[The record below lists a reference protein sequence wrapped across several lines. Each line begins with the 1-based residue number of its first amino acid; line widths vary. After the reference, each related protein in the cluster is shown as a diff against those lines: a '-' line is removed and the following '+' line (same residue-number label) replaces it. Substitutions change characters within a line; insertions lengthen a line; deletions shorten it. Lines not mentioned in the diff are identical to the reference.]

1 MPPEMKMEH
10 EILATMITSDPAKT
24 SWRTLCSHPILA

>member
-24 SWRTLCSHPILA
+24 S